1 MLGSLPFRN
10 RFHLGKWVYSN
21 SKISGKGEP
30 QIHVRHCQYWW
41 HERLTNSVSKSINSP
56 SKYACPAHWGWRW
69 DHSHRQFWQT
79 NGVNAFRWQVAK
91 AMSLHI
97 TNPVGPSNWD
107 HDFIDSSRF
116 HRPMLRHN
124 VFLPIADTGTDD
136 ATLPSSIM
144 QVNAQ
149 EVTGKMVTLMN
160 QSVILPS
167 HIGDDAIR

>member
-1 MLGSLPFRN
+1 
-10 RFHLGKWVYSN
+10 
-21 SKISGKGEP
+21 
-30 QIHVRHCQYWW
+30 
-41 HERLTNSVSKSINSP
+41 
-56 SKYACPAHWGWRW
+56 
-69 DHSHRQFWQT
+69 
-79 NGVNAFRWQVAK
+79 
-91 AMSLHI
+91 
-97 TNPVGPSNWD
+97 
-107 HDFIDSSRF
+107 
-116 HRPMLRHN
+116 MLRHN